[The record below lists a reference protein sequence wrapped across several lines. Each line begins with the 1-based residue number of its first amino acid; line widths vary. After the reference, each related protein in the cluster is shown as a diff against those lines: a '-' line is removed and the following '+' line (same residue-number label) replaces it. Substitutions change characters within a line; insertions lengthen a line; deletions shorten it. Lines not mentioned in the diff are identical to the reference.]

1 MFTPDQAG
9 RPASPHP
16 DLPKSVCGACAV
28 CKTRLNSSSDPKLLP
43 CLHTVC
49 QACIT
54 KTYTDECTHECPM
67 CEQSF
72 RLFEVT
78 ECVIFE
84 DSSHNNE
91 PLKCSGCEENE
102 VSGWCV
108 QCEEALCLDCV
119 SAHHR
124 VKVTR
129 DHEVIPRTPPTGWM
143 QRRRCPSHKQESLKF
158 FCLVCNELTCRD
170 CQLITHRGHSF
181 MQEEEA
187 VRYQRQQ
194 LQSLLASI
202 KQRKETVNT
211 SLQRLETRLR
221 DIEVVK
227 IEARKRI
234 TQVVHSIYQT
244 LILRAKEILNE
255 IEALYAEEVKS
266 LMLRKIS
273 LNRIEGSQDYI
284 TAFIDKILSTEG
296 HCLLVH
302 KKRIETQVKKLL
314 SQKTCPP
321 ETMIELHLQFQKEL
335 LESIK
340 KWGLMRV
347 KKVPVPFTCSTI
359 GSNPSVSEKD
369 SNPPSERINSN
380 SPVTAIDASAS
391 SSSLQESTTAQS
403 ISPSSKTHSK
413 PHLLPKMLIARQIN
427 NTSQS
432 ANPGKT
438 WTVHYYPAMQVSIQT
453 PMQTHAVPTIPTNTQ
468 TSILANP
475 ISTNK
480 QTPVL
485 LHPILANNQISGLT
499 QPIPANNQTALNHP
513 NPVKNQT
520 SLLTQAMLA
529 IPTATQS
536 PVLTCQIPVNNQ
548 TPILTHSVPVNKQTP
563 VLTHLI
569 PANNQTLKLN
579 HPVSNIPNDT
589 QKLVLNHPM
598 ITNILG
604 HVRTFATQPNSPLT
618 IASTRNNSHTSDLSK
633 LNLSS
638 PACNTIPSTTSN
650 SSIPLYSTQSAPIGG
665 NDTFQSQKILHHSTD
680 PKANLTVKAL
690 ADSAC
695 DQEPGVSST
704 NFTDMDHPEIN
715 LPTSTVPENDPEEP
729 LPAIEK
735 DTVNSVVP
743 SNTHQAP
750 LTTTN
755 STDECS
761 LVRSSHSLLR
771 SPPKGGQAQTKH
783 SSTGNYSKPKRWSD
797 GMPTSF
803 RQLLEGTHRPFS
815 LIDNLNAKSVNS
827 TPCSTSEGIGRE
839 VTTQDKTVQSD
850 FYQMMSRKE
859 DVESAVML
867 EHTKQFKRFLRVT
880 LVRLPISLPPCG
892 QPLPQFRLT
901 TDSFADHILV
911 QETQGGQIK
920 QLWRWQEDL
929 IQPRASPLPISQNI
943 DSPLVSEVQFCAVC
957 QSAGAAHLC
966 AKCGRAFHSDCHI
979 PPIFIIPC
987 EEWMCLLCQ
996 DINDENIVYG
1006 SKQMMSSLSPQDQRK
1021 CEKLLLSLLCDENR
1035 CLLYS
1040 ATKHRSKTA
1049 EFDIVLGRFLG
1060 KRKPPYRTAAELVSD
1075 VWTLFDILITKPE
1088 RRDLVVRLQTSFQ
1101 QQLNESFGKSLH
1113 ASLLRYSSDSNDKE
1127 SRNTSDTQTEKE
1139 KHKKTLKRMRQFF
1152 STNCGTATKKHCTER
1167 EGCGNPTA
1175 NDH

>member
-1 MFTPDQAG
+1 MFTLYQAR

-49 QACIT
+49 KACIT
-54 KTYTDECTHECPM
+54 KTYTDECSHECPL

-72 RLFEVT
+72 RLFEIT

-84 DSSHNNE
+84 DLSHNNE

-102 VSGWCV
+102 VGGWCV

-119 SAHHR
+119 SAHRR

-129 DHEVIPRTPPTGWM
+129 DHEVIPKKPPTGWM
-143 QRRRCPSHKQESLKF
+143 QRRRCPLHKQESLKF
-158 FCLVCNELTCRD
+158 FCLVCDELTCRD

-187 VRYQRQQ
+187 VRSQRQQ

-211 SLQRLETRLR
+211 SLQLLETRLR
-221 DIEVVK
+221 DIEMVK
-227 IEARKRI
+227 VEARKRI
-234 TQVVHSIYQT
+234 TKVVHSVYQT
-244 LILRAKEILNE
+244 LILRANEILNE

-266 LMLRKIS
+266 LMLRKTS
-273 LNRIEGSQDYI
+273 LNRIEGSQDYV

-335 LESIK
+335 LESIN

-347 KKVPVPFTCSTI
+347 KNVPVPFNCSTT
-359 GSNPSVSEKD
+359 GYNTSVFEKA
-369 SNPPSERINSN
+369 SNPPLERINSN

-403 ISPSSKTHSK
+403 ITPSSKSHSQ
-413 PHLLPKMLIARQIN
+413 PRLLPKMLITRQKK
-427 NTSQS
+427 NTPKS

-438 WTVHYYPAMQVSIQT
+438 WTLHYYPAMQVSIQT
-453 PMQTHAVPTIPTNTQ
+453 PMQTHAVPTNT
-468 TSILANP
+468 
-475 ISTNK
+475 

-485 LHPILANNQISGLT
+485 LHPILANNQ
-499 QPIPANNQTALNHP
+499 TALNLP

-520 SLLTQAMLA
+520 PLLTEPMLA

-536 PVLTCQIPVNNQ
+536 SVLTCQIPVNNQ
-548 TPILTHSVPVNKQTP
+548 TPILTHPVPVNKQSP

-569 PANNQTLKLN
+569 PVNDQSLGLTQSIPANNQTLTLN
-579 HPVSNIPNDT
+579 HPVSNIQTDT
-589 QKLVLNHPM
+589 QTLVLNHPLL
-598 ITNILG
+598 TNILG
-604 HVRTFATQPNSPLT
+604 HVHTFATQPNIPLT
-618 IASTRNNSHTSDLSK
+618 VASTRNNSHTNDLSK
-633 LNLSS
+633 LNLSV
-638 PACNTIPSTTSN
+638 PACNTIPSTTID
-650 SSIPLYSTQSAPIGG
+650 SSIPVNSMQSAPIGG
-665 NDTFQSQKILHHSTD
+665 NDTFQSQKILQHSTD
-680 PKANLTVKAL
+680 PKANLTVKAF

-715 LPTSTVPENDPEEP
+715 STVPETDPEEP

-735 DTVNSVVP
+735 DTVNSAVP

-755 STDECS
+755 STEECS
-761 LVRSSHSLLR
+761 LVQSSHSLLR
-771 SPPKGGQAQTKH
+771 SPPKGGQAQTNH
-783 SSTGNYSKPKRWSD
+783 SSTGNYSGPKRWSD

-803 RQLLEGTHRPFS
+803 RQILEGTHRPFS
-815 LIDNLNAKSVNS
+815 LIDNLNAKSPVDSN
-827 TPCSTSEGIGRE
+827 PCSTSEAIGRE
-839 VTTQDKTVQSD
+839 VTTHDKTAQSY
-850 FYQMMSRKE
+850 FYQMISKKE

-867 EHTKQFKRFLRVT
+867 EHTKQFKRFLHVT

-892 QPLPQFRLT
+892 QPLPQFHLT
-901 TDSFADHILV
+901 TDSFTDHILV

-929 IQPRASPLPISQNI
+929 IKPRASPLSTSQSI
-943 DSPLVSEVQFCAVC
+943 DSPLVSEVQFCTVC
-957 QSAGAAHLC
+957 QSAGATHLC

-979 PPIFIIPC
+979 PLIFIIPC
-987 EEWMCLLCQ
+987 EEWVCLLCQ
-996 DINDENIVYG
+996 DVNDETVVYG
-1006 SKQMMSSLSPQDQRK
+1006 SMQMMSSLSPQDQRK
-1021 CEKLLLSLLCDENR
+1021 CEKILLSLLCDENR

-1040 ATKHRSKTA
+1040 ATKHHSKTA

-1075 VWTLFDILITKPE
+1075 VWTLFDILTTKPE
-1088 RRDLVVRLQTSFQ
+1088 RRDLVVRLQTAFQ

-1113 ASLLRYSSDSNDKE
+1113 ASLLRYSSESSDKE

-1139 KHKKTLKRMRQFF
+1139 KHKKTLKRMRHFS

-1167 EGCGNPTA
+1167 EGCGNSTSS
-1175 NDH
+1175 DH